1 MGERS
6 AGAAPVA
13 RARAAFLGAEPC
25 DLSAVRPAIL
35 ASWSRSKNRGVPVD
49 GITPPFRPDR
59 DPATP
64 LARAGLRVLDDLD
77 DAFAC
82 EPVSLVLCD
91 ADGTVVCR
99 RTGDSELER
108 ALDRVSLAPGFS
120 FAEQHVGTNGIG
132 VALASSEPARVFGPE
147 HFAEHLEHLACA
159 AAPVRHP
166 LTGEVAGVVNLT
178 CRQPDAGA
186 LLLTTAVS
194 LARQIREALRDE
206 AARRERVLLD
216 GFLAA
221 CRDGAGPV
229 LAAGP
234 DVVLANRLAQQS
246 LRPEEQQLLVAEAV
260 AALASGRAEV
270 AVDLDD
276 GQRAHVHCSPTSGT
290 ARDGDVVLQVQLTAR
305 KAPLDLPGASRR
317 TATRPAA
324 PGAARRPAVRPTAD
338 QWLVLTGEP
347 GTGRTRLALQAGN
360 GTVLDVREAPL
371 EAVLGALRRGARV
384 VLEHVDALGAAQL
397 QRLTARLQE
406 VVGFPDRPV
415 VVLTTVPLAPA
426 PAPALAQL
434 LELFERQVAVP
445 PLRARA
451 AQLPALAQAL
461 LAQVGRGRALRLS
474 PRALEVLAAL
484 PWPGNIAQLRE
495 VLMTAAVR
503 RGSGTVDV
511 DDLPAD
517 LVALARRPLT
527 PLDLLERDALLTALA
542 RSHGSKD
549 AAARALGMSRAT
561 VYRRVRHFGLSR

>member
-1 MGERS
+1 MGTRPG
-6 AGAAPVA
+6 GAATVA
-13 RARAAFLGAEPC
+13 RARAAFLGAGRC

-35 ASWSRSKNRGVPVD
+35 ASWSRSKDRGVPVD
-49 GITPPFRPDR
+49 GLAVPYRPDV
-59 DPATP
+59 DTATP

-77 DAFAC
+77 DAFAG

-91 ADGTVVCR
+91 VDGTVVFR
-99 RTGDSELER
+99 RTGDSELAR

-132 VALASSEPARVFGPE
+132 VALAGSGPARVFGPE

-166 LTGEVAGVVNLT
+166 LTGQVAGVVNLT

-206 AARRERVLLD
+206 AARRERILLD

-221 CRDGAGPV
+221 CRDGAGAV

-246 LRPEEQQLLVAEAV
+246 LRPEEQQLLVAEAM

-270 AVDLDD
+270 VVDLDD
-276 GQRAHVHCSPTSGT
+276 GQRAQVHCSPTSG
-290 ARDGDVVLQVQLTAR
+290 AVRDSDVVLRVQLSAR
-305 KAPLDLPGASRR
+305 LDLPGAVSR
-317 TATRPAA
+317 TT
-324 PGAARRPAVRPTAD
+324 ARRSAGPFAGPRQAVRSAAD

-347 GTGRTRLALQAGN
+347 GAGRTRLALQAGS
-360 GTVLDVREAPL
+360 GTVLDVAEVPL
-371 EAVLGALRRGARV
+371 KAVLGVLRPGARV
-384 VLEHVDALGAAQL
+384 VLEQVDGLGAAQL
-397 QRLTARLQE
+397 QWLTARLKE
-406 VVGFPDRPV
+406 VVGVPDRPV
-415 VVLTTVPLAPA
+415 VVLTTAPLAPA
-426 PAPALAQL
+426 PDPAFAQL
-434 LELFERQVAVP
+434 LELFDRQVAVP

-461 LAQVGRGRALRLS
+461 LAEVSRGRALRLS

-484 PWPGNIAQLRE
+484 PWPGNVAQLRE
-495 VLMTAAVR
+495 VLVTAAVR

-511 DDLPAD
+511 EDLPAD